1 MSISANSL
9 KVTRGV
15 LAAMLAALL
24 LAGCAGHEEA
34 RVAKLVDANPSPAQ
48 FSICHG
54 NSCRLRSD
62 ITLSEAQWQQVR
74 EVFAS
79 APADAI
85 AERRLIAHAIGLM
98 EVMAGQ
104 QAGTTGDAAGMGVH
118 WNPDEQ
124 LDCIDET
131 TNSTTYM
138 RMMAADGLL
147 RFHRVGMPAHRFVL
161 SSWGPSNTAT
171 IEEIATGKLY
181 AVDSYFLANGEP
193 ASVLPLDL
201 WIDGWTPED
210 GPPPEA

>member
-1 MSISANSL
+1 MSIGANFL
-9 KVTRGV
+9 KKIRGV
-15 LAAMLAALL
+15 LAAMSTALL
-24 LAGCAGHEEA
+24 LAACAGHEEA
-34 RVAKLVDANPSPAQ
+34 RVAKLAETNPVPGKFA
-48 FSICHG
+48 ICHG

-62 ITLSEAQWQQVR
+62 IALSETQWQRVR
-74 EVFAS
+74 EVFA
-79 APADAI
+79 ANPPDAI
-85 AERRLIAHAIGLM
+85 AERRLIAHAVGLM
-98 EVMAGQ
+98 EDMVGP

-147 RFHRVGMPAHRFVL
+147 GFHRVGMPAHRFVL
-161 SSWGPSNTAT
+161 SAWGPSNTAT

-201 WIDGWTPED
+201 WMTGWMPED